1 MKIAFPTNDRKTIA
15 KRTGRCKEFVI
26 YDLSDSKIKGTSYIE
41 NNHVHHDHGHG
52 HGDGHGNHNH
62 KKGEG
67 EHSHAE
73 IGEILQDV
81 DVLVVGRVGKFMK
94 KALNGFGVRYQ
105 LTKKLE
111 IQEVVDEFLEGI
123 D

>member
-26 YDLSDSKIKGTSYIE
+26 YDLADSKIIDTSYLE
-41 NNHVHHDHGHG
+41 NNHEHHDHGHG
-52 HGDGHGNHNH
+52 DGQGHGNHDH

-67 EHSHAE
+67 EHSHVE
-73 IGEILQDV
+73 IGEILKDV

-94 KALNGFGVRYQ
+94 KALDGFGIKYQ
-105 LTKKLE
+105 LSKKLE

>member
-1 MKIAFPTNDRKTIA
+1 MKISFPTNDRKTIA

-26 YDLSDSKIKGTSYIE
+26 YDLADSKIIDISYHE
-41 NNHVHHDHGHG
+41 NNHEHHEHGNG
-52 HGDGHGNHNH
+52 HGDGHGHHDH

-67 EHSHAE
+67 EHSHE
-73 IGEILQDV
+73 EMGELLKDV

-94 KALNGFGVRYQ
+94 KALEGFGIKHQ
-105 LTKKLE
+105 LTKKTD
-111 IQEVVDEFLEGI
+111 IQEVVDEFLDGI